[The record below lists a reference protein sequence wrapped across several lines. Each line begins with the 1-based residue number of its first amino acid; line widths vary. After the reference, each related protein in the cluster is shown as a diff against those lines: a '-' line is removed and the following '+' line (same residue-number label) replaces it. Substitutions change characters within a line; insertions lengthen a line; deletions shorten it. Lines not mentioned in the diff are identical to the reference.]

1 MYEHFFGFREK
12 PFSLIPDPA
21 FLFLGRQHSTAYS
34 LLEYGVLT
42 QAGFTVITGEIGCG
56 KTTLIR
62 HLLNQLPERVTV
74 GLISNTHRCFDNLL
88 EWVLMSFG
96 VDYKAK
102 SAVSLYE
109 SFVDFLIVQYG
120 SRRPTILVID
130 EAQNLDPVALEELRT
145 LSNVNADKDQILQI
159 VLVGQPELKA
169 LLNRP
174 ELRQFAQRVVGHY
187 HLGPLAEG
195 ETESYIRHR
204 LAHAGCNRE
213 VFTPEACRQIHCHS
227 GGIPRLI
234 NLLCDMTLVYAYADE
249 VEIVGADLVNAVV
262 DDRATGIGAA
272 IGDESGPSTAA
283 PRARSGAGHTTQT
296 PGTRQSVPQRQ
307 APANAGT
314 GKSQV
319 LPTFSG
325 LPGQPS
331 DRGTPFNTMLVKKSR
346 QLDSAGDA
354 ADRNNRPKQTD
365 GAVRS
370 TIEKAMDRNKPGAKR
385 SS

>member
-21 FLFLGRQHSTAYS
+21 FLYLGRQHSTAYS
-34 LLEYGVLT
+34 LLEYGVIS
-42 QAGFTVITGEIGCG
+42 QAMFTVITGEIGSG

-74 GLISNTHRCFDNLL
+74 GLISNTHRRFDNLL

-109 SFVDFLIVQYG
+109 SFVDFLIAQYG
-120 SRRPTILVID
+120 NRRRTILVID

-145 LSNVNADKDQILQI
+145 LSNVNADKDQILAI
-159 VLVGQPELKA
+159 ILVGQPELKT

-174 ELRQFAQRVVGHY
+174 ELQQFAQRVAGHY
-187 HLGPLAEG
+187 HLGPLSED

-204 LAHAGCNRE
+204 LAHAGSNRE
-213 VFTPEACRQIHCHS
+213 VFTPDACRQIHYQS

-234 NLLCDMTLVYAYADE
+234 NLLCDTTLVYAYADD

-262 DDRATGIGAA
+262 DDRAIAIGAA
-272 IGDESGPSTAA
+272 IADESGSSTAPPQ
-283 PRARSGAGHTTQT
+283 PRPDASHATQIPGAG
-296 PGTRQSVPQRQ
+296 RSVPPRR
-307 APANAGT
+307 ALSNVGPEKPAFR
-314 GKSQV
+314 
-319 LPTFSG
+319 PTFSARA
-325 LPGQPS
+325 GQPS
-331 DRGTPFNTMLVKKSR
+331 DRDTPRDTALGKNARL
-346 QLDSAGDA
+346 LDPTGDA
-354 ADRNNRPKQTD
+354 VDQSHQAKHTH
-365 GAVRS
+365 GALRS
-370 TIEKAMDRNKPGAKR
+370 IIEEAMDRNEPGAKPA
-385 SS
+385 S